1 MSKFEGDPTNPED
14 VAKWRKDNEGKL
26 NPQHDFVEGSGGAL
40 MEEKDVD
47 ETEIDALKEK
57 KEDL

>member
-1 MSKFEGDPTNPED
+1 MSKFEGDPMNPED